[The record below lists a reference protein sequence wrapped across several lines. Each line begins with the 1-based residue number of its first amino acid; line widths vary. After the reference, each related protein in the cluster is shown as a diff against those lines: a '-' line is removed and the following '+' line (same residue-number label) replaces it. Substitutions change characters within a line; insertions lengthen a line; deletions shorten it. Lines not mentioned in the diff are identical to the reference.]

1 MFVQVSNLSLKLIQT
16 NITTLDLPKSVKV
29 QILLGNKVLITI
41 QKLFVVNFVLVICFF
56 GGEQDRLRNERN
68 Q

>member
-56 GGEQDRLRNERN
+56 GGEQDRSRNERD
-68 Q
+68 